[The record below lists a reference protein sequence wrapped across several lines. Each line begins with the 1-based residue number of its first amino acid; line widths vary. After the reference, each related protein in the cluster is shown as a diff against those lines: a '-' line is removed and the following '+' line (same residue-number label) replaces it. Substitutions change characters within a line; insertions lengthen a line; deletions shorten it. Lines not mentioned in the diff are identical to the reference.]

1 MRAFIDSRQL
11 AEHTLVRIALPPQET
26 PPSETARLVADPEE
40 PIAFGSTVEELVP
53 PADATSGL
61 RPLRVPSGPGIVLAI
76 ALTSMAAAVIW
87 RPQFQTIR
95 DALAAIPRMP
105 SMVWIVAGAI
115 ALAGLVFVPL
125 ELMAIA
131 AGVLLDIPRGSVVT
145 LLGALVGAAMGYGV
159 GRAIGPSRP
168 PRWMSRRSYRSAR
181 QLGARGVMGVLVL
194 RLASVATSGSTHL
207 LSGAGRVPFATYMTG
222 TLLAFVPAIVT
233 LTGLGALLR
242 RTLLDPTTS
251 NVLLTIGAVILIT
264 AAGAVLRTLLLIR
277 QFASSVSRQRARA
290 EFG

>member
-194 RLASVATSGSTHL
+194 RLASVATSGSIHL

>member
-159 GRAIGPSRP
+159 GRAIGPSRL